1 VSIPTPGSPDAGRRA
16 REDFEF
22 LLASARAGR
31 ALGCEQCIH
40 LDQPISLWNY
50 IRIADDI
57 ARQVPAG
64 DLLDW
69 GCGYGQ
75 MTYLLKRRGL
85 RVTSFDIGDPATA
98 TLPDVPLCHGLDV
111 VRSTHP
117 TALPFPDRSFD
128 AVLSCG
134 VLEHVDEFSAPGNEV
149 RSMQEI
155 ARVLRPGGL
164 FLVYQLPQ
172 RYAWQEAVIRR
183 LELGYAHPRRFDVAE
198 ISRLLEGTGFSVG
211 RVRRANLLP
220 KNLTG
225 MPEGLRRVYGRF
237 GRALVALDGGLCRIP
252 GIDQVAGVLEITG
265 RRSGS

>member
-1 VSIPTPGSPDAGRRA
+1 MSVPSPGSGDTGRRA

-57 ARQVPAG
+57 ARQVPQG

-75 MTYLLKRRGL
+75 MTYLLKRREL

-98 TLPDVPLCHGLDV
+98 ALPDLPLCRGLDV

-134 VLEHVDEFSAPGNEV
+134 VLEHVDEFSEPGNELK
-149 RSMQEI
+149 SLHEI
-155 ARVLRPGGL
+155 ARVLRPGGT

-172 RYAWQEAVIRR
+172 RHAWQEAVIRR
-183 LELGYAHPRRFDVAE
+183 FKLGYAHPRRYDDGE
-198 ISRLLEGTGFSVG
+198 ISELLRRTGFSVQ
-211 RVRRANLLP
+211 RIRRANLLP

-225 MPEGLRRVYGRF
+225 MPEGLRRAYGKF
-237 GRALVALDGGLCRIP
+237 GRTMVGLDGALCRLP
-252 GIDQVAGVLEITG
+252 GIDQIAGVLEVTG
-265 RRSGS
+265 RRTGS